1 MALTGLLRSWPLGG
15 TVHESGRQVRPYR
28 LRAFQPI
35 ETGGQFGGE
44 VTGGRGP
51 GCVHSPRRVLPARRR
66 RARYRRLR
74 PDGGPRTRGG
84 PAPPALTSARQGD
97 GGGRPRER
105 PVPARYPSR
114 TPRPT
119 GLRCGR
125 PPAAA
130 SLSAAIGACPTAYW
144 WASTGALSLVCRR
157 GSQAS
162 TRTQVRPA
170 RRNRVPSRPWPQ
182 CMTTRP
188 GTRTRSWLMATH
200 TSPTSSARVTVV
212 LRL

>member
-66 RARYRRLR
+66 GARYRRLR
-74 PDGGPRTRGG
+74 PDGGTRTRGG

-105 PVPARYPSR
+105 QVPARYPSR

-125 PPAAA
+125 PLRQHLSRRRSAPARPPTGGPRRAPCRW
-130 SLSAAIGACPTAYW
+130 SVGAGLRRRRAPRYGQRGG
-144 WASTGALSLVCRR
+144 TGCRR
-157 GSQAS
+157 G
-162 TRTQVRPA
+162 PG
-170 RRNRVPSRPWPQ
+170 RN
-182 CMTTRP
+182 
-188 GTRTRSWLMATH
+188 A
-200 TSPTSSARVTVV
+200 
-212 LRL
+212 